1 MTKPVIL
8 PPICITQGVEFFQ
21 RVLFEDSGGPVDLT
35 DWTGT
40 FSLSA
45 RPFDRPFYTT
55 GLVLGGAVGD
65 VRVTIP
71 IEDSA
76 EFEVDPVLGGSP
88 VAFAQWYLVAPD
100 PTQSQVWQ
108 APAKIA
114 GKF

>member
-8 PPICITQGVEFFQ
+8 PPITIAKGVEFFQ
-21 RVLFEDSGGPVDLT
+21 RILFEDGGSPVDLT

-40 FSLSA
+40 FSLSE
-45 RPFDRPFYTT
+45 RPFEKPFYTT
-55 GLVLGGAVGD
+55 DLVLGGVVGD

-71 IEDSA
+71 VTDSA
-76 EFEVDPVLGGSP
+76 SFEVDPVLGGSP
-88 VAFAQWYLVAPD
+88 VAYAQWYLVAPD
-100 PTQSQVWQ
+100 QTKNQVWQ